1 MTERQT
7 REKRQMKNLAI
18 IPARGG
24 SKRIPRKNIK
34 EFLGKP
40 IIAYSIE
47 AALKSGLF
55 DEVMVSTDDA
65 EIAAIAEQYGASVPF
80 MRSAETANDHA
91 IIADVLNDV
100 LKCYDQMGKH
110 FDNMCCILA
119 TAPLLKAEDLQEAYN
134 KLIQSDFVTVMP
146 IVQFSFPI
154 MRSLKMDQSGKI
166 EFNWPEYAKTRSQD
180 IPVAY
185 HDAGMF
191 YWHKIEEW
199 KLGIFNRGA
208 VVLDEMCVQ
217 DIDTEQDWQIAEMKY
232 KLLNSKS

>member
-1 MTERQT
+1 
-7 REKRQMKNLAI
+7 MKNLAI

-24 SKRIPRKNIK
+24 SKRIPHKNIK

-65 EIAAIAEQYGASVPF
+65 AIAEIAKQYGASVPF

-100 LKCYDQMGKH
+100 LNCYDKLEKH

-119 TAPLLKAEDLQEAYN
+119 TAPLLRVEDLQKAYD
-134 KLIQSDFVTVMP
+134 KLIKTDFVTVMP
-146 IVQFSFPI
+146 VVQFSFPI
-154 MRSLKMDQSGKI
+154 LRSLNMNEKGKV
-166 EFNWPEYAKTRSQD
+166 EFNWPEFAKTRSQD
-180 IPVAY
+180 IPAAY

-199 KLGIFNRGA
+199 RQGVFNRGA
-208 VVLDEMCVQ
+208 VILDEMCVQ
-217 DIDTEQDWQIAEMKY
+217 DIDTEQDWQIAELKY
-232 KLLNSKS
+232 KLIKAQ